1 MKDFDKI
8 IWRDGLTFVDF
19 FATWCGPCQAMHPIV
34 DHFQEQMNG
43 RMDVYKI
50 DIDSPDMQEVV
61 RHYHITSVPTLVFFR
76 HGEVLWRKSGRIGY
90 EELVAALEKLE
101 KREVAEL

>member
-8 IWRDGLTFVDF
+8 IWRDALTFIDF

-34 DHFQEQMNG
+34 DHFQEQMKG
-43 RMDVYKI
+43 RADVFKI

-61 RHYHITSVPTLVFFR
+61 RRYHITSVPTLVFFR
-76 HGEVLWRKSGRIGY
+76 HGEVLWRESGRIGY
-90 EELVAALEKLE
+90 AELVKALETLE
-101 KREVAEL
+101 KKEPAEL